1 MIESKQL
8 IIYGAPGTGKS
19 YMIDSFLKEK
29 NIKKEN
35 IIRVVFHYEYS
46 YSDFVGYITPHTQ
59 NNNSELTYS
68 FIPGPFTSALTKA
81 FNTDEEIFLIIEE
94 INRGNTASIF
104 GDIFQL
110 LDRDSNYLS
119 EYPINNMTIRSYI
132 NEKIGSHVF
141 EKYKISESEI
151 ILPSNFN
158 ILCTMNTAD
167 QNVFTLDTAFKR
179 RFKMKY
185 IPIDFDNRTDHLNL
199 LDSISKLNVFD
210 NKHTW
215 SEFAQH
221 INAIIDK
228 LNYSNFSISEDK
240 KLGQYFV
247 EEKDISSKQ
256 AFCDK
261 VIYYLRNDVF
271 KYTEGILNESYE
283 KIYNEIVKNEKDIFD
298 LILKEETNEI

>member
-1 MIESKQL
+1 MENKQL

-19 YMIDSFLKEK
+19 FKIDSFLKEK

-46 YSDFVGYITPHTQ
+46 YSDFVGYITPHTKD
-59 NNNSELTYS
+59 NSSELTYP
-68 FIPGPFTSALTKA
+68 FTPGPFTLALTKA
-81 FNTDEEIFLIIEE
+81 FNTNEEVYLVIEE

-110 LDRDSNYLS
+110 LDRDSSNVS
-119 EYPINNMTIRSYI
+119 QYPINNMTVRSYI
-132 NEKIGSHVF
+132 DENIENNKIESYG
-141 EKYKISESEI
+141 ISENEI

-185 IPIDFDNRTDHLNL
+185 LPIDFDTKTDQLIK
-199 LDSISKLNVFD
+199 LDTISKFNIFD

-215 SEFAQH
+215 TECAQY
-221 INAIIDK
+221 INNIIDS

-247 EEKDISSKQ
+247 EEKDVSSKQ

-271 KYTEGILNESYE
+271 KYTDGILYESY
-283 KIYNEIVKNEKDIFD
+283 
-298 LILKEETNEI
+298 